1 MFINSKISRIAK
13 REFKRILERKTLYIL
28 IIILPIFIYLL
39 IGSIYKNEIMRELPM
54 AVIDYDHSQLSRT
67 AIQMFESSGSIAIKE
82 YLVSPDEIKSEF
94 RKGKIQGALVIPY
107 NFEKD
112 TKSGKQTIITVYKN
126 SSNVIV
132 GSLLLKEASTII
144 KTISVGVQLKKIQ
157 SSGKTREESM
167 NIIMPIKL
175 DTHSLYNPNY
185 SYINYFVPG
194 LVTFILQMMIM
205 IASVL
210 IISSEYSHE
219 TFDEVIELS
228 AGSEISILFGKAI
241 PHILINSASAF
252 LIVGIIFPL
261 FGVIVNGN
269 YFLIMSLFIL
279 FIIVCVM
286 FGVMISSL
294 FKDQFMA
301 TEVAVFIN
309 TPGFIFSGFTF
320 PLWGMPVIHNIFGS
334 MMPYT
339 HFLSAF
345 IKLSQMDTGLFAVK
359 YDLIILISS
368 LIISVVV
375 SLFMIR
381 MRVRKYEN

>member
-1 MFINSKISRIAK
+1 MFKQSKISRVAK
-13 REFKRILERKTLYIL
+13 REFKRILERKTLYFL
-28 IIILPIFIYLL
+28 IIILPMFIFLL
-39 IGSIYKNEIMRELPM
+39 IGSIYKNEIMRELPA
-54 AVIDYDHSQLSRT
+54 AVIDYDHTQLSRT
-67 AIQMFESSGSIAIKE
+67 AVQMFESSGSIAIKE
-82 YLVSPDEIKSEF
+82 HLVSLDEIKKEF
-94 RKGKIQGALVIPY
+94 RRGKIQCAIIIPN

-112 TKSGKQTIITVYKN
+112 VKSGKQTSITVYKN

-144 KTISVGVQLKKIQ
+144 KTISAGVQLKKIQ
-157 SSGKTREESM
+157 SSGHTKDEAM
-167 NIIMPIKL
+167 NIMMPIKL

-185 SYINYFVPG
+185 SYVNYFVPG

-210 IISSEYSHE
+210 IISSEFAHE
-219 TFDEVIELS
+219 TFGEVVELS
-228 AGSEISILFGKAI
+228 GGSEMSILFGKAI

-261 FGVIVNGN
+261 FGVIVNGS
-269 YFLIMSLFIL
+269 YLLILSLFIL

-286 FGVMISSL
+286 FGIMISSL

-320 PLWGMPVIHNIFGS
+320 PLWGMPVIHNIFGN

-339 HFLSAF
+339 HFLSAY
-345 IKLSQMDTGLFAVK
+345 IKLSQMNTRLFAVK
-359 YDLIILISS
+359 YDLIILTSF
-368 LIISVVV
+368 LIVSVVV

-381 MRVRKYEN
+381 MRVKKYEK